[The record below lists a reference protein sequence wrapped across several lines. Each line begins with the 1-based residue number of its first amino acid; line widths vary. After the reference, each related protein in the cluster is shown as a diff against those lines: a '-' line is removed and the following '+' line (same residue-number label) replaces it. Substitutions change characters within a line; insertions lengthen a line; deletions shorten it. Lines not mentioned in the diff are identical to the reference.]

1 MKPIYNKINKIIQ
14 KKESQ
19 NCNQVLG
26 ISQKISS
33 TRLSTSEFTPF
44 QFHTPCKQTPKAVV
58 VSPLFKSELQSYK
71 NKKKKFQRCSSQ
83 KQMSREQ
90 KRRFSEHFQLVRVK
104 PKQENQRLVL
114 LPKTRL
120 LKVDKKTNSRDA
132 AQKRTRSASTNQVKK
147 NNRIN
152 SSEILGNHPKIFL
165 NTKPPNKTE
174 NKFFKVNQIKK
185 KKERSFSVKNYQ
197 DEKFKFTQLLFDEN
211 IELNKKKFKL
221 DSFLN
226 KFSDKNFIE
235 VLFQAQK
242 L

>member
-14 KKESQ
+14 KKECF
-19 NCNQVLG
+19 NCSQVLA

-44 QFHTPCKQTPKAVV
+44 QFHTPCKETPKAVT

-71 NKKKKFQRCSSQ
+71 TKKKTFERCSSQ
-83 KQMSREQ
+83 KQISRDQRMSLSEQ
-90 KRRFSEHFQLVRVK
+90 FQLVRVK
-104 PKQENQRLVL
+104 PKQDKQRLVL
-114 LPKTRL
+114 LPKTRP
-120 LKVDKKTNSRDA
+120 LKINKKANYPNTV
-132 AQKRTRSASTNQVKK
+132 QTRTRAASSNLTKK
-147 NNRIN
+147 INRVN
-152 SSEILGNHPKIFL
+152 SSKILGNHPKIFL
-165 NTKPPNKTE
+165 NTKTSNKTE
-174 NKFFKVNQIKK
+174 NKFYKVNQIRR

-211 IELNKKKFKL
+211 VELNKKKFKL